1 MNTFGRIFRI
11 SIFGESH
18 GPAIG
23 VTIDGVSAG
32 MPLTVNDFL
41 PDLKRRQSGA
51 KGTTPRVEEDMPEIV
66 SGWVNGHTTGA
77 PLTIL
82 FRNSNTRSD
91 DYDSIS
97 KTPRPGHADFVAHVK
112 FGGHNDIRGG
122 GHFSGRLTLALVAA
136 GVVAKRMVDPIN
148 IKAKL
153 ISVGGSCD
161 IEGTIDRALEQ
172 GDSGRDC

>member
-66 SGWVNGHTTGA
+66 SGWMNGHTTGA

-82 FRNSNTRSD
+82 SSFGWLQQRTADWLAAGAVPCTICPHAQTAKQNRNTRAAYLERCRSCR
-91 DYDSIS
+91 
-97 KTPRPGHADFVAHVK
+97 PRDFLLHK
-112 FGGHNDIRGG
+112 DF
-122 GHFSGRLTLALVAA
+122 
-136 GVVAKRMVDPIN
+136 
-148 IKAKL
+148 
-153 ISVGGSCD
+153 
-161 IEGTIDRALEQ
+161 
-172 GDSGRDC
+172 